1 MNSMALLTNIET
13 GRFRIIRNIFGK
25 LMSRIDSSA
34 YAALTRCSGRTEM
47 TENCIL
53 GHCNNDE
60 RAYSRELLDRDGW
73 LETDGL

>member
-1 MNSMALLTNIET
+1 
-13 GRFRIIRNIFGK
+13 
-25 LMSRIDSSA
+25 MSRIDSSA

-73 LETDGL
+73 LETDGLQVAAGCAPMPLATSVRKVTRPVVGR